1 MEHKR
6 AEALLEK
13 YLAGN
18 CTPTEV
24 AIVESWY
31 LQVTEN
37 PEALASEPDYVS
49 LEHTMWANIQARN
62 NPSKKVKLQWG
73 WAAAAVILLALGFGL
88 YQFKNTSKPEIPN
101 VETLANN
108 DIKPGGNKAFLTLAN
123 GTKIS
128 LDDTQNG
135 KIAEQQGVSI
145 TKTAKGELVYTAK
158 NATAQFVAGKQQ
170 FNSIETPKGGQY
182 QINLPDGTKV
192 WLNAAS
198 SLKYPTSF
206 ANTGRE
212 VQLTGEAYFEVAKKT
227 AHGQRVPFSVKNE
240 KQVVEVLG
248 THFNINSYDNE
259 DNTKTTL
266 VEGSVRVTPVSG
278 TGNLAVLAKVLK
290 PGEQSVLKGASVK
303 VSEVD
308 TEEAMAWKEGLFM
321 FDDEDLESIMRKVS
335 RWYNVEVVFKDKSLL
350 TKGFSG
356 TVSRFGNASQVLR
369 KIEETGSVHFKIEG
383 RRIVVMK

>member
-18 CTPTEV
+18 CTPAEV

-37 PEALASEPDYVS
+37 PEALASEPDYAS
-49 LEHTMWANIQARN
+49 LEHTMWATIQERN
-62 NPSKKVKLQWG
+62 KPPKKVKLQWG
-73 WAAAAVILLALGFGL
+73 WAAAAAILLTFGFGL
-88 YQFKNTSKPEIPN
+88 YQFKNASQAEMQS
-101 VETLANN
+101 VEPLAKN

-158 NATAQFVAGKQQ
+158 NAAAKFIAGKQQ
-170 FNSIETPKGGQY
+170 FNTIETPKGGQY

-206 ANTGRE
+206 ANTDRE

-227 AHGQRVPFSVKNE
+227 VKGQRLPFNVKTE
-240 KQVVEVLG
+240 KQLVEVLG

-266 VEGSVRVTPVSG
+266 VEGSVRVTPVAGS
-278 TGNLAVLAKVLK
+278 GNLAVLAKVLK
-290 PGEQSVLKGASVK
+290 PGEQSVLKGSLVK
-303 VSEVD
+303 VNEVD
-308 TEEAMAWKEGLFM
+308 TEEALAWKEGLFM
-321 FDDEDLESIMRKVS
+321 FDDEDLESIMHKVA
-335 RWYNVEVVFKDKSLL
+335 RWYDVEVVFKDKSLL
-350 TKGFSG
+350 TKDFSG
-356 TVSRFGNASQVLR
+356 TVSRFGNVSQVL
-369 KIEETGSVHFKIEG
+369 KKLELTGSVHFKIEG

>member
-1 MEHKR
+1 MNHKR

-18 CTPTEV
+18 CTPEEA

-37 PEALASEPDYVS
+37 QEALPSEPDYAS
-49 LEHTMWANIQARN
+49 LGHSMWASIQERN
-62 NPSKKVKLQWG
+62 QQPKKVKMPWG
-73 WAAAAVILLALGFGL
+73 WAAAAVILLALGFGF
-88 YQFKNTSKPEIPN
+88 YQYLHTPKSGVQNTGSL
-101 VETLANN
+101 VQN

-123 GTKIS
+123 GTRIV
-128 LDDTQNG
+128 LDDVQNG
-135 KIAEQQGVSI
+135 KIAEQEGVSI

-158 NATAQFVAGKQQ
+158 NTTAQLLGGKPQ
-170 FNSIETPKGGQY
+170 FNTIETPKGGQY

-192 WLNAAS
+192 WLNAGS
-198 SLKYPTSF
+198 SLKYPTAF

-212 VQLTGEAYFEVAKKT
+212 IQLTGEAYFEVAKKT
-227 AHGQRVPFSVKNE
+227 DHGQRVPFNVKTE
-240 KQVVEVLG
+240 TQLVEVLG

-266 VEGSVRVTPVSG
+266 VEGSVRVTPAGG
-278 TGNLAVLAKVLK
+278 TGNLAKVLK
-290 PGEQSVLKGASVK
+290 PGEQSVLKGTSVK
-303 VSEVD
+303 VNAVD
-308 TEEAMAWKEGLFM
+308 TEEAVAWKEGLFM

-335 RWYNVEVVFKDKSLL
+335 RWYNVEIIFKDKGLL

-356 TVSRFGNASQVLR
+356 TVSRFGNVSQVLS
-369 KIEETGSVHFKIEG
+369 KIEETGSVHFKIEE

>member
-18 CTPTEV
+18 CTPEEV

-37 PEALASEPDYVS
+37 PVALPAEPDYTS
-49 LEHTMWANIQARN
+49 LEHSMWATIQERN
-62 NPSKKVKLQWG
+62 HPPKKVKMPWG
-73 WAAAAVILLALGFGL
+73 WAAAAVILLALGFGF
-88 YQFKNTSKPEIPN
+88 YQYQHSNKPDIKNAGS
-101 VETLANN
+101 LAKN

-123 GTKIS
+123 GTRIV
-128 LDDTQNG
+128 LDDAQNG
-135 KIAEQQGVSI
+135 KIAEQEGVSI
-145 TKTAKGELVYTAK
+145 TKTAKGELVYIAK
-158 NATAQFVAGKQQ
+158 NTTAQLPGGKPQ
-170 FNSIETPKGGQY
+170 FNTIETPKGGQY

-192 WLNAAS
+192 WLNAGS
-198 SLKYPTSF
+198 SLKYPTAF

-227 AHGQRVPFSVKNE
+227 AQGQRVPFNVKTE
-240 KQVVEVLG
+240 TQLVEVLG

-266 VEGSVRVTPVSG
+266 VEGSVRVTPVDG
-278 TGNLAVLAKVLK
+278 TGNVAVMAKVLK
-290 PGEQSVLKGASVK
+290 PGQQSVLKGTSVK
-303 VSEVD
+303 VNTVD
-308 TEEAMAWKEGLFM
+308 TEEALAWKEGLFM

-335 RWYNVEVVFKDKSLL
+335 RWYNVMVVFKDKSLL

-356 TVSRFGNASQVLR
+356 TVSRFGNVSQVLS
-369 KIEETGSVHFKIEG
+369 KIEETGSVHFKIEE

>member
-18 CTPTEV
+18 CTPEEV

-31 LQVTEN
+31 LQVTET
-37 PEALASEPDYVS
+37 PGALPAEPDYAS
-49 LEHTMWANIQARN
+49 LEHSMWATIQQRN
-62 NPSKKVKLQWG
+62 HPPKKVKMPWG
-73 WAAAAVILLALGFGL
+73 WAAAAVILLALGFEF
-88 YQFKNTSKPEIPN
+88 YQYQHSNKPDIKNAGSL
-101 VETLANN
+101 VQN

-123 GTKIS
+123 GTRIV
-128 LDDTQNG
+128 LDDAQNG
-135 KIAEQQGVSI
+135 KIAEQEGVSI

-158 NATAQFVAGKQQ
+158 NTSAQLSGGKPQ

-192 WLNAAS
+192 WLNAGS
-198 SLKYPTSF
+198 SLKYPTAF

-227 AHGQRVPFSVKNE
+227 AQGQRIPFNVKTE
-240 KQVVEVLG
+240 SQLVEVLG
-248 THFNINSYDNE
+248 THFNINNYDNE

-266 VEGSVRVTPVSG
+266 VEGSVRVTPAG
-278 TGNLAVLAKVLK
+278 GAGNLAKVLK
-290 PGEQSVLKGASVK
+290 PGEQSVLKGISVK
-303 VSEVD
+303 VNAVD
-308 TEEAMAWKEGLFM
+308 TEEALAWKEGLFM

-356 TVSRFGNASQVLR
+356 TVSRFGNVSQVLS
-369 KIEETGSVHFKIEG
+369 KIEETGSVHFKIEE

>member
-1 MEHKR
+1 MNHKR

-18 CTPTEV
+18 CTPEEA

-31 LQVTEN
+31 LKVTEN
-37 PEALASEPDYVS
+37 QEALPSEPDYAS
-49 LEHTMWANIQARN
+49 LGHSMWASIQERN
-62 NPSKKVKLQWG
+62 QQPKKVKMPWG
-73 WAAAAVILLALGFGL
+73 WAAAAVILLALGFGF
-88 YQFKNTSKPEIPN
+88 YQYLHTPKSGVQNAGSL
-101 VETLANN
+101 VQN

-123 GTKIS
+123 GTRIV
-128 LDDTQNG
+128 LDDVQNG
-135 KIAEQQGVSI
+135 KIAEQEGVSI

-158 NATAQFVAGKQQ
+158 NTTAQLPGGKPQ
-170 FNSIETPKGGQY
+170 FNTIETPKGGQY

-192 WLNAAS
+192 WLNAGS
-198 SLKYPTSF
+198 SLKYPTAF

-227 AHGQRVPFSVKNE
+227 AQGQRVPFNVKTE
-240 KQVVEVLG
+240 TQLVEVLG

-259 DNTKTTL
+259 ENTKTTL
-266 VEGSVRVTPVSG
+266 VEGSVRVTPVDG
-278 TGNLAVLAKVLK
+278 TGNVAVMAKVLK
-290 PGEQSVLKGASVK
+290 PGQQSVLKGTSVK
-303 VSEVD
+303 VNTVD
-308 TEEAMAWKEGLFM
+308 TEEALAWKEGLFM

-335 RWYNVEVVFKDKSLL
+335 RWYNVAVVFKDKSLL

-356 TVSRFGNASQVLR
+356 TVSRFGNVSQVLS
-369 KIEETGSVHFKIEG
+369 KIEETGSVHFKIEE

>member
-1 MEHKR
+1 MNHKR

-18 CTPTEV
+18 CTPEEAT
-24 AIVESWY
+24 IVESWY

-37 PEALASEPDYVS
+37 PAALPAEPDYAS
-49 LEHTMWANIQARN
+49 LEPAMWATIQERN
-62 NPSKKVKLQWG
+62 QQPKKVKLQWG
-73 WAAAAVILLALGFGL
+73 WVAAAVILLALGFGF
-88 YQFKNTSKPEIPN
+88 YQYKNTSQSGIQNAESLVK
-101 VETLANN
+101 N

-123 GTKIS
+123 GTKIA
-128 LDDTQNG
+128 LDDTQDG
-135 KIAEQQGVSI
+135 KIAEQEGVSI

-158 NATAQFVAGKQQ
+158 NATSQLVAGKQQ
-170 FNSIETPKGGQY
+170 FNTIETPKGGQY

-192 WLNAAS
+192 WLNAGS
-198 SLKYPTSF
+198 SLKYPIAF

-227 AHGQRVPFSVKNE
+227 SQGQRVPFNVKTE
-240 KQVVEVLG
+240 TQLVEVLG

-259 DNTKTTL
+259 ENTKTTL
-266 VEGSVRVTPVSG
+266 VEGSVRVTPVGG

-303 VSEVD
+303 VNAVD
-308 TEEAMAWKEGLFM
+308 TEEALAWKEGVFM
-321 FDDEDLESIMRKVS
+321 FDEENLESIMRKVS

-356 TVSRFGNASQVLR
+356 TVSRFGNVSQVLR
-369 KIEETGSVHFKIEG
+369 KIEETGSVHFKIEE